1 MLRRIVDLILEL
13 EFERVGIDCTALL
26 GALLW
31 NKFCVLVAL
40 RIILVIELNGRTAF
54 LVRSL
59 LQLLGALLRNKFC
72 VLVALRIILVSQLDI

>member
-1 MLRRIVDLILEL
+1 MSPRSGLRDELRVLIALL
-13 EFERVGIDCTALL
+13 IILVIDIDYRTAFLVSLLL
-26 GALLW
+26 GALFW

-59 LQLLGALLRNKFC
+59 LQLL
-72 VLVALRIILVSQLDI
+72 